1 MELFE
6 IATREKYRFP
16 FRGQIS
22 VEDLW
27 DLSMKDLDAVF
38 KTLKKEAGVSNEE
51 SLLVVKKQEDSDL
64 SRKIAIVKRIF
75 EIKNA
80 EIEAA
85 KIAKER
91 ADQRQK
97 IMEVIASKK
106 DAELQGKSL
115 AELQAMLESM

>member
-75 EIKNA
+75 EIKNT

-85 KIAKER
+85 KLAKER